1 MTTGGGAAGTPAYIA
16 RWGPPSVSPAAAAFA
31 RAAVGRCGGLERER
45 AKNLLWAAARLGDYG
60 TGLGLA
66 AAPEVLLH
74 PSVIERCAPRS
85 ALLYRPRSGR
95 GLEEVSVG
103 LMAYPDP

>member
-1 MTTGGGAAGTPAYIA
+1 VQAPREDPAAYID
-16 RWGPPSVSPAAAAFA
+16 RWRPSSVPPEAAAFA
-31 RAAVGRCGGLERER
+31 RQVVAAAGPHGRER
-45 AKNLLWAAARLGDYG
+45 AKNLLWAAGKLAGYG
-60 TGLGLA
+60 TGLGLEPI
-66 AAPEVLLH
+66 PEVLLH

-85 ALLYRPRSGR
+85 ALWYRPRSGR